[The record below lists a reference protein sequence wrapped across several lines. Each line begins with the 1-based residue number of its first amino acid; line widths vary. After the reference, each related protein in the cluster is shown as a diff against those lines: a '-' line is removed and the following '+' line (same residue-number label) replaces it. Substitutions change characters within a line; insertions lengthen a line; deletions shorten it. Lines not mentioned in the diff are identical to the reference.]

1 MKKLIIILSLI
12 TTNLIS
18 QNSESYYAMS
28 IKDELYHYFDSL
40 GTNRLE
46 TISECDC
53 NLQTE
58 SISSIILDKGDNKHI
73 KSNYID
79 TLILNDYISDEDI
92 NEFMSTYIKFLKEKK
107 IIFKDVLIEVN
118 VKRTSI
124 RFNIF
129 RFRYKIRYRI
139 TIDYNYNPVEKK

>member
-58 SISSIILDKGDNKHI
+58 SVASIILDKSDNKHI

-92 NEFMSTYIKFLKEKK
+92 NEFMSSYLKFLKEKK

-129 RFRYKIRYRI
+129 RFRYKVRYRI